1 MKHLRKIQVS
11 DGNYKQL
18 SQQEL
23 LQKLSDIGIS
33 ITAQTLRN
41 WEQKDLISPAFR
53 TGVKKEHGLRVAYT
67 GINIAE
73 AFAVWVLTK
82 NIGIVEGLIGK
93 YTLRQV
99 RIARYMFLKLKIPM
113 ACELSVHQNYCD
125 IKTPDREIEELIKD
139 LPDIKIDRDGKW
151 HFDIKIDN
159 KIKDTEKKISVINLL
174 TIYSSL
180 FFEGL
185 FIVND
190 WESCVGT

>member
-1 MKHLRKIQVS
+1 MKHLQKI
-11 DGNYKQL
+11 GNYSNNCRQL

-23 LQKLSDIGIS
+23 LQKLFDIGIS
-33 ITAQTLRN
+33 ITSQTLRN

-53 TGVKKEHGLRVAYT
+53 TGIKKEHGLRVAYT
-67 GINIAE
+67 EVNFAE

-82 NIGIVEGLIGK
+82 NIGVVEGLIGK
-93 YTLRQV
+93 YTLGQV
-99 RIARYMFLKLKIPM
+99 RTARYMFRRLKIPM
-113 ACELSVHQNYCD
+113 AYELPAHQNYCD
-125 IKTPDREIEELIKD
+125 IKTPDKEIEELIKD

-151 HFDIKIDN
+151 HFDIKINN

-185 FIVND
+185 SIVND
-190 WESCVGT
+190 WEACVGT

>member
-1 MKHLRKIQVS
+1 MKHLQKI
-11 DGNYKQL
+11 GNYSNNCRQL

-33 ITAQTLRN
+33 ITSQTLRN

-53 TGVKKEHGLRVAYT
+53 TGIKKEHGLRVAYT
-67 GINIAE
+67 EINFAE
-73 AFAVWVLTK
+73 AFAVWVSTK
-82 NIGIVEGLIGK
+82 NIGVVEGLIGK

-99 RIARYMFLKLKIPM
+99 RIARYMFRKLKIPM
-113 ACELSVHQNYCD
+113 AYELPVHRNYCD
-125 IKTPDREIEELIKD
+125 IETPDKEIEELIKD

-151 HFDIKIDN
+151 HFDIKINN

-185 FIVND
+185 SIVND
-190 WESCVGT
+190 WEACVGT